1 MNITQLS
8 LLISKKFNLSK
19 AESHRILS
27 YILDEISNDLAA
39 GERVSFRGFG
49 SLTKILRPPRKYR
62 NIKTGEIESKPS
74 HPDVEFQAST
84 TLLNLL
90 INKPKRNI
98 L

>member
-1 MNITQLS
+1 MNITKLS

-27 YILDEISNDLAA
+27 YILDEMSKDLAS

-49 SLTKILRPPRKYR
+49 SLTQILRPARKYR
-62 NIKTGEIESKPS
+62 NIKTGEIEYKPS
-74 HPDVEFQAST
+74 HLDVEFQASSN
-84 TLLNLL
+84 LLNLL
-90 INKPKRNI
+90 INK